1 MITVPVRSSY
11 PDKLT
16 EQLMGIKRRVLYFM
30 PIYMPL
36 SVSFEPMFEKRRYCI
51 ASTFNARY
59 QARSANTLKHA
70 IKSRHNTVNTE
81 VTNIISFY

>member
-1 MITVPVRSSY
+1 MISCASLRCEWLKHTITVPQRSS
-11 PDKLT
+11 PPEKLT

-36 SVSFEPMFEKRRYCI
+36 SVSFEPMFEKRRYGI

-59 QARSANTLKHA
+59 
-70 IKSRHNTVNTE
+70 
-81 VTNIISFY
+81 